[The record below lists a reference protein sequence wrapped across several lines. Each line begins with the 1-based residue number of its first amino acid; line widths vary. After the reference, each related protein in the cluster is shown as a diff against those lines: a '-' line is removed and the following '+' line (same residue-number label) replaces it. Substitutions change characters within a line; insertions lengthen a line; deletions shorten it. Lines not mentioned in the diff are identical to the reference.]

1 MQNPEE
7 KLDQLRRSSLIEFE
21 HLKKDEHPNPPL
33 RALPEHSVVD
43 SNDRKTSHVPL
54 SGGSTPHGLMGLDGA
69 NDQPI
74 PASFPSITEKD
85 FVSNDTAPDVRTGS
99 GERSFAHGDES
110 VAPQH
115 YSSQDFS
122 RAASST
128 LGQDFSSSTSQ
139 QVTSPD
145 QSAGHHSLSGGH
157 QIQAPGGNT
166 FTVPSFDDGSATGSK
181 AEGRELSPT
190 TTRT

>member
-1 MQNPEE
+1 VQNPEE

-43 SNDRKTSHVPL
+43 SSDAPM
-54 SGGSTPHGLMGLDGA
+54 SGGSSAPGLMGLDGA
-69 NDQPI
+69 NDQPVPGSSPNI
-74 PASFPSITEKD
+74 AGKD
-85 FVSNDTAPDVRTGS
+85 FVSNDTAPDVRKGS
-99 GERSFAHGDES
+99 GDRSFAHGDES

-122 RAASST
+122 KGGSST
-128 LGQDFSSSTSQ
+128 FGQDFSSSTSQ

-145 QSAGHHSLSGGH
+145 QTAGHHSLSGGH
-157 QIQAPGGNT
+157 QIQAPNGNMT
-166 FTVPSFDDGSATGSK
+166 FTVPSFDDGSAAESK
-181 AEGRELSPT
+181 AEGHELSPT

>member
-1 MQNPEE
+1 VKNPEE
-7 KLDQLRRSSLIEFE
+7 KLDQLRRSSVIEFE

-43 SNDRKTSHVPL
+43 AKDENTAHVPL
-54 SGGSTPHGLMGLDGA
+54 SRGSSPHGLMGIDGA
-69 NDQPI
+69 DDQSI
-74 PASFPSITEKD
+74 PGSFPNIADKD
-85 FVSNDTAPDVRTGS
+85 FDPAPNVRTGS
-99 GERSFAHGDES
+99 GDRSFAHGDES

-122 RAASST
+122 NGGSST
-128 LGQDFSSSTSQ
+128 FGQGFSSSTSQ

-145 QSAGHHSLSGGH
+145 AEVE
-157 QIQAPGGNT
+157 GN
-166 FTVPSFDDGSATGSK
+166 
-181 AEGRELSPT
+181 ELSPT